1 MVKTNDRAEFIGQ
14 IIDIFEDFLAEKGIE
29 IPNDDREDENDAI
42 IYGMD
47 YGELQTNLEAMMTSW
62 GVLEE
67 CEMEGYKDYRFFK
80 RKAYLIREEDF
91 TEVMQE
97 LLDDSTLEI
106 ERGYPVLS
114 MYSSGSDTGYDEEE
128 IIDRIGWYLKEKII
142 NCCYLKDLG
151 QIYFVCEGA

>member
-1 MVKTNDRAEFIGQ
+1 
-14 IIDIFEDFLAEKGIE
+14 
-29 IPNDDREDENDAI
+29 
-42 IYGMD
+42 
-47 YGELQTNLEAMMTSW
+47 
-62 GVLEE
+62 
-67 CEMEGYKDYRFFK
+67 MEGSKDYRFFK